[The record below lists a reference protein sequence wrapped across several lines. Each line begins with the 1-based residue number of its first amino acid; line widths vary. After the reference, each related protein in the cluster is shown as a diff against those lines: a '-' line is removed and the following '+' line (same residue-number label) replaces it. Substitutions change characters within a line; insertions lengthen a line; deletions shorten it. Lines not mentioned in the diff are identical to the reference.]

1 MESKSQYYDAYAA
14 VMKITLRD
22 NNASEEEKQYL
33 QAFGKKLGITDS
45 EYFDIIERYM
55 EFEIVAPYTYN
66 SRLENFYT
74 LAKTVNDDNKMTVDV
89 EVKWLERMATAM
101 GFNPS
106 NVKYIV
112 AKSLDLIN
120 AGKDMDAYKEGIKG
134 MNS

>member
-14 VMKITLRD
+14 VIKITLRD
-22 NNASEEEKQYL
+22 NNASENEKEYL
-33 QAFGKKLGITDS
+33 QAFGKKLGITPK
-45 EYFDIIERYM
+45 EYFEIIESYM
-55 EFEIVAPYTYN
+55 EFDIVAPYTYN

-74 LAKTVNDDNKMTVDV
+74 LTSVVNDDNKMPENDQ
-89 EVKWLERMATAM
+89 VKWLERMATAM

-120 AGKDMDAYKEGIKG
+120 EGKDLEAYKNGLKN
-134 MNS
+134 MNK

>member
-22 NNASEEEKQYL
+22 NNASDEEKQYL

-45 EYFDIIERYM
+45 EYFEVIESYM
-55 EFEIVAPYTYN
+55 EFDIVAPYTYN

-74 LAKTVNDDNKMTVDV
+74 LTTVVAEDHKMPHKDQ
-89 EVKWLERMATAM
+89 VKWLGRMATAM

-120 AGKDMDAYKEGIKG
+120 AGKDMNAYKEGIKG
-134 MNS
+134 INS